1 MPQLTKRFFGKKDMF
16 ILFADYSIANAPM
29 RPDGYD
35 DTENICP
42 IGINEHFFYFP
53 YQNKMLEINMLNGK
67 YNAFPCSDVK
77 QAMFNAAK

>member
-42 IGINEHFFYFP
+42 IGINISFTFHTRTR
-53 YQNKMLEINMLNGK
+53 
-67 YNAFPCSDVK
+67 C
-77 QAMFNAAK
+77 